1 SSHPGAPQHGAGH
14 RSPDDAQEGLRH
26 PPVAQPRGPHA
37 EGTRPQP
44 QPAAPRQRDADDNP
58 RRTVPEDP
66 VARGG
71 DGRGG
76 EGARGRAGIPFEV
89 LFVVVLAA
97 AVAGVWVGAWLSVR
111 LGGGDA
117 ARYRATGIGGTVGL
131 VVAIGLAYVSTKF
144 LPGILPLLAIL
155 SPGGIATIAANAS
168 DPSRRRPATGPD
180 AGAAET

>member
-1 SSHPGAPQHGAGH
+1 MDPARRGRSIVTLAVVSGSTGAFLLLGGSFAG
-14 RSPDDAQEGLRH
+14 GLRH
-26 PPVAQPRGPHA
+26 WAG
-37 EGTRPQP
+37 
-44 QPAAPRQRDADDNP
+44 
-58 RRTVPEDP
+58 VPL
-66 VARGG
+66 
-71 DGRGG
+71 
-76 EGARGRAGIPFEV
+76 EV
-89 LFVVVLAA
+89 LFVLVLAA

-111 LGGGDA
+111 LAGGDA

-131 VVAIGLAYVSTKF
+131 VVAIGLGYVSTKF

>member
-1 SSHPGAPQHGAGH
+1 LSEVDPGSNGDMRHRRSLARKQARAGSGLPPDPARRGRWIVTLGVVSASTGAFLLLGG
-14 RSPDDAQEGLRH
+14 SVAGALRH
-26 PPVAQPRGPHA
+26 W
-37 EGTRPQP
+37 
-44 QPAAPRQRDADDNP
+44 
-58 RRTVPEDP
+58 
-66 VARGG
+66 
-71 DGRGG
+71 
-76 EGARGRAGIPFEV
+76 AGIPLEV
-89 LFVVVLAA
+89 LFVLVLAA

-111 LGGGDA
+111 LAGGDA

-131 VVAIGLAYVSTKF
+131 VVAIGLGYVSTKF